1 MCVHLPRISAGSF
14 DLNKWLAG
22 GYERGIIT
30 MIAGPPGCGKTN
42 FCILTSCSQAKKGN
56 KIIFVDTEGG
66 FSVERVK
73 QIVGE
78 DYKKILENIFP

>member
-1 MCVHLPRISAGSF
+1 
-14 DLNKWLAG
+14 
-22 GYERGIIT
+22 

-42 FCILTSCSQAKKGN
+42 LCLIACCSQAKKGN

-73 QIVGE
+73 QLVGE
-78 DYKKILENIFP
+78 DYKKILENILLLEPKSFEEQKKNQGVLQKLKSNG